1 MRVAMVVN
9 GNLRHKYYANKIIEN
24 FEVCGVIETI
34 RDYHMEAKVSGD
46 IPLEYEGEDAELMAW
61 HFDLR
66 KSKEEEYFG
75 GNERIRYE
83 DVPAYVNLHRQHLNS
98 EVACSFI
105 YGLEPDVVLV
115 YGGPLIKTQLLAA
128 CPPATINLHAGL
140 SPWYRGAATLF
151 WPLYMQ
157 EPEKLGVTLHVINEK
172 VDDGPIIHQHR
183 PTIYADDTQHDIGCR
198 AIVETTECAIQML
211 KKMEANGEVDLHE
224 VPKVRGEKIWSK
236 WDFRPYHLRVLKFL
250 LDNGMLKEYLD
261 TIDSP
266 MREVKIIE
274 QDGVKYERSGD
285 SSQG

>member
-1 MRVAMVVN
+1 
-9 GNLRHKYYANKIIEN
+9 
-24 FEVCGVIETI
+24 
-34 RDYHMEAKVSGD
+34 
-46 IPLEYEGEDAELMAW
+46 
-61 HFDLR
+61 
-66 KSKEEEYFG
+66 
-75 GNERIRYE
+75 
-83 DVPAYVNLHRQHLNS
+83 
-98 EVACSFI
+98 
-105 YGLEPDVVLV
+105 
-115 YGGPLIKTQLLAA
+115 
-128 CPPATINLHAGL
+128 
-140 SPWYRGAATLF
+140 
-151 WPLYMQ
+151 MQ